1 MMPTLT
7 ILVDI
12 GQYSFGCAV
21 KYLSHQREVRR
32 IFRGTV
38 AVAQTPRARSSG
50 RTGAGPPQSGFPP
63 ADLRDNGADPGKPA
77 AVAGS

>member
-12 GQYSFGCAV
+12 GQYSFGCGV
-21 KYLSHQREVRR
+21 KYLSHQREARR
-32 IFRGTV
+32 VFRGTV
-38 AVAQTPRARSSG
+38 AAARTLPARSSG
-50 RTGAGPPQSGFPP
+50 RTGVGPPESGFPP
-63 ADLRDNGADPGKPA
+63 ADLRDNRADPGKPA